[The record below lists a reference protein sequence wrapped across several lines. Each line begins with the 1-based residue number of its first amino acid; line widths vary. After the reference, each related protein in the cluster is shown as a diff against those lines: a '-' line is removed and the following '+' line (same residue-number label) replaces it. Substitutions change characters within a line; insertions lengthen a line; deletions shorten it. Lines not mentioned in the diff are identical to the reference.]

1 MPILLL
7 PMLWFVA
14 ELVVLVMV
22 AGKIGALATL
32 GWLAFAVVL
41 GVLLIRGQQISMLGQ
56 MGASPA
62 RMAENLREGGFRVL
76 AGLLLIVPGFL
87 SDAMALVFLLPP
99 LRVGLGML
107 LLKWLPVERF
117 TVYRGGQVYEHE
129 ATPVREEKDESAAR
143 VIEGE
148 VVQRK
153 SED

>member
-7 PMLWFVA
+7 PMLWFIA
-14 ELVVLVMV
+14 ELVVLVLV

-32 GWLAFAVVL
+32 GWLAFAVLL

-56 MGASPA
+56 MGAAPA
-62 RMAENLREGGFRVL
+62 RMAENLREGGFRVF
-76 AGLLLIVPGFL
+76 AALLLIVPGFL
-87 SDAMALVFLLPP
+87 SDVMALVFLLPP
-99 LRVGLGML
+99 LRVGLGAL

-129 ATPVREEKDESAAR
+129 ATVTREEKEGNPSG

-153 SED
+153 PEE

>member
-14 ELVVLVMV
+14 ELVLLVLV

-41 GVLLIRGQQISMLGQ
+41 GVLLIRGQKISMLG
-56 MGASPA
+56 SIA
-62 RMAENLREGGFRVL
+62 RGMRPQPGDLREGSFRVL

-87 SDAMALVFLLPP
+87 SDALAVVFLLPP
-99 LRVGLGML
+99 LRIGLGAL

-117 TVYRGGQVYEHE
+117 TVYRSRQVYEHE
-129 ATPVREEKDESAAR
+129 ATPVREESEESAPR

-153 SED
+153 PEE